1 MREVRF
7 QELSRPRQVLIR
19 LCQRVNYGSILN
31 LPVRGGEV
39 CLDHIPDV
47 SVDVRLDGDIGL
59 RQELDLADFDLPIES
74 RRLLCQLDSLQD
86 GLIEKIVVQ
95 DGTPRRVVLRGMGT
109 EALS

>member
-19 LCQRVNYGSILN
+19 LCQQVNYGSILN

-39 CLDHIPDV
+39 CSEGIPDI
-47 SVDVRLDGDIGL
+47 SFDVRLDGDIGP
-59 RQELDLADFDLPIES
+59 RKELDLTDFDLPIES

-86 GLIEKIVVQ
+86 GLIEKIIVQ
-95 DGTPRRVVLRGMGT
+95 DGTPRRAVLRRIAT